1 MVQQKVGVNDINSQ
15 IISVSAKANQFI
27 KTQQQVLFG

>member
-15 IISVSAKANQFI
+15 IISVSAKAYQFI
-27 KTQQQVLFG
+27 KIQQQVLFG